1 MKKAIQAGKNY
12 DEASAKEKLEL
23 ALVDLQT
30 QKIID
35 STYNETTYIDK
46 YLIKNHMAVKG
57 NIVIVGKW
65 KFEIDRSVPSK

>member
-1 MKKAIQAGKNY
+1 MKKTIQAGKNY

-35 STYNETTYIDK
+35 STYNETTYVECCSVL
-46 YLIKNHMAVKG
+46 YLKN
-57 NIVIVGKW
+57 
-65 KFEIDRSVPSK
+65 